1 MLASGHPGLKILYF
15 WLYTV
20 CVCVCVCTCAPVLHC
35 SIMSDSSWPNG
46 LLPTSLL
53 CPWDSPGKNT
63 GVDCHALLQEI
74 FPTQGSN
81 PRSPALQQDF
91 LPSELLGKPHS
102 ILYCTAHKS
111 TTTCEDACIWQRAPD
126 AWTNLRDWTR
136 ELTLASL
143 KVHNLR
149 ASV

>member
-1 MLASGHPGLKILYF
+1 MLASGHPGLKILYS
-15 WLYTV
+15 WLYT
-20 CVCVCVCTCAPVLHC
+20 VCVCVCTCAPVLRC

-46 LLPTSLL
+46 LSPTRLL
-53 CPWDSPGKNT
+53 RPWDSPGKNT

-74 FPTQGSN
+74 FPTQGSS

-91 LPSELLGKPHS
+91 LPSEPPGKPYS
-102 ILYCTAHKS
+102 TLYSTQKHHHLWGACT
-111 TTTCEDACIWQRAPD
+111 WQRTPE

-136 ELTLASL
+136 EHTLASL

-149 ASV
+149 APV